1 MNPRM
6 SRVVHFVLDQKFIDD
21 AISIFDR
28 LPGIQNE
35 YLLVG
40 HAGKISQIS
49 ARERITLFGS
59 QFARLRH
66 TFMQKPD
73 IIIFHSLFFGAS
85 LVPLVSRHAA
95 VVWISWGQDLYKDAA
110 DAFTSSYPMRYSLFM
125 RETRK
130 WIQSHE
136 NSFKS
141 RARKAIK
148 SIVRNVFRSWA
159 IRRTGYISTCLPYEY
174 PIIKQKYPHLARFD
188 FDYIDKTAVE
198 LPRCNG
204 FSILVGNSASINC
217 NHLDIIRVLADRNLK
232 AATVIAPLSYA
243 GSKDYV
249 AAVIQEGK
257 RTFGDKFLP
266 LVSFM
271 AIDEYT
277 RLLRSCGNAVM
288 GFLRQQATKNIQLL
302 LYQGTKIFFYRNT
315 DIFEFFKESGFS
327 VFSIEDDL
335 TDSALSSALSDEQV
349 NKNQRLLAR
358 EFDFDGNLSRVGKS
372 IKEILARRN

>member
-1 MNPRM
+1 MPR
-6 SRVVHFVLDQKFIDD
+6 VAHFVLDQKFIDD
-21 AISIFDR
+21 AISIFDCV
-28 LPGIQNE
+28 PGIQNE
-35 YLLVG
+35 YLLVSRD
-40 HAGKISQIS
+40 GKVSHIS
-49 ARERITLFGS
+49 ARERITLFRS

-66 TFMQKPD
+66 TLMHAPD
-73 IIIFHSLFFGAS
+73 IIVLHSLFFGAS
-85 LVPLVSRHAA
+85 LVPVVSRRAA

-110 DAFTSSYPMRYSLFM
+110 EAFTSSYPMRYSLFM
-125 RETRK
+125 QETRK
-130 WIQSHE
+130 WIQSQ
-136 NSFKS
+136 NTSFKG
-141 RARKAIK
+141 RMRKAAK
-148 SIVRNVFRSWA
+148 SLVRNVFRSWA
-159 IRRTGYISTCLPYEY
+159 IKRIEYVSTCLPYEY
-174 PIIKQKYPHLARFD
+174 PIIRQKYPHLAQFD

-232 AATVIAPLSYA
+232 AARVIAPLSYA
-243 GSKDYV
+243 GGKDYV

-257 RTFGDKFLP
+257 KAFGDGFLP

-315 DIFEFFKESGFS
+315 DIFKFFKESGFS

-335 TDSALSSALSDEQV
+335 TDSAISSALSDEQV
-349 NKNQRLLAR
+349 NENQRLLAR

-372 IKEILARRN
+372 IKEILAGRN